1 MALLLGLD
9 FGTGGVRVGVF
20 DLDRRAVVAE
30 RESAYETRHPRPG
43 WAEQSPLDW
52 WEALGKAT
60 RGLMADLGGPVIDGV
75 CVATTAS
82 TVVACKRDGTP
93 LRPALLWMDC
103 RAAEEAD
110 RTAASRHPVMAY
122 SGGGDA
128 AEWLVPKSMWLARRE
143 PETYAGAEV
152 ICECIDYINFL
163 LTGLWVGSR
172 MNATCKWNYDSV
184 EGSFV
189 DDLYAE
195 FGVPDLAAKLPKSIF
210 PVGAPIERLSA
221 KAAAHLGLSNRPVL
235 AQGGI
240 DAHIGMAGADTMAPG
255 ELLLIGGTSTV
266 QLFQLSQGSPVD
278 GFWGPYPH
286 ALVDDHWL
294 VEAGQVSA
302 GSVLSWLSRDMFGL
316 DNSGLNRL
324 WKEAEALPVGGGGDS
339 RARLFHG
346 QSHPIPRSAPQRR
359 LRRTVAGT

>member
-1 MALLLGLD
+1 MARLLGLD

-30 RESAYETRHPRPG
+30 REASYETRHPRPG

-60 RGLMADLGGPVIDGV
+60 RGLMADLGAPEIDGV

-128 AEWLVPKSMWLARRE
+128 AEWLVPKSMWLARHE
-143 PETYAGAEV
+143 PQTYAGAEV
-152 ICECIDYINFL
+152 ICECIDYVNFL
-163 LTGLWVGSR
+163 LTGRWVGSR

-184 EGSFV
+184 AGRFV

-195 FGVPDLAAKLPKSIF
+195 FGVPDLAAKLPSSIF

-255 ELLLIGGTSTV
+255 ELLHDRRHLDRAIVPACRRARRSTASGGPILT
-266 QLFQLSQGSPVD
+266 
-278 GFWGPYPH
+278 
-286 ALVDDHWL
+286 
-294 VEAGQVSA
+294 
-302 GSVLSWLSRDMFGL
+302 LSWTTIGSSRPGRFRPAPSCHGCL
-316 DNSGLNRL
+316 AISSGSTSPGSIGCGGRRKRFRSGEPECSRL
-324 WKEAEALPVGGGGDS
+324 TISWAIVRHTA
-339 RARLFHG
+339 
-346 QSHPIPRSAPQRR
+346 IRS
-359 LRRTVAGT
+359 